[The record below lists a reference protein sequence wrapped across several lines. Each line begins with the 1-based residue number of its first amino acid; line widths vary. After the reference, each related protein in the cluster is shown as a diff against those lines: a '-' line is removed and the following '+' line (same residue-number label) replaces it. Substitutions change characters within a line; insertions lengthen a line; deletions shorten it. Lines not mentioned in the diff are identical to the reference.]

1 MFCQS
6 GYVGVHIS
14 AGHKKGHIWGPRK
27 SGGAQIKGDGR
38 RNKSKRTG
46 VMSGWKKIHG
56 VMSGKQITGS
66 RQAKT
71 FSRGHVRQK
80 LFHGVM
86 SGKKNAR
93 GHVGQKLF
101 SMQLNDFASNRPKV
115 EKWSGK
121 KICQI
126 LSGGQIN

>member
-27 SGGAQIKGDGR
+27 SGGAQIKGDGH
-38 RNKSKRTG
+38 RNKSQRTG
-46 VMSGWKKIHG
+46 SCQAGKKH
-56 VMSGKQITGS
+56 TGS
-66 RQAKT
+66 CRENK
-71 FSRGHVRQK
+71 SWGHVRQK
-80 LFHGVM
+80 LFHGVTSGKNFFTGSCQAKKTHGVM
-86 SGKKNAR
+86 SGKN
-93 GHVGQKLF
+93 F

-126 LSGGQIN
+126 LSGGRIN